1 MRELEIKPEKLESRI
16 AKMERELLVIKLTLK
31 KQKTK
36 KIKLNQLVSKI
47 SSKAKPIE
55 TTSLIR
61 ELRNRDYG

>member
-47 SSKAKPIE
+47 SSKAEPIE